1 MNTSELIMPHHLRRK
16 AIVYI
21 RQSTPNQ
28 VLTHQESLRLQY
40 AFKDRAIN
48 LGWQA
53 RDVIIIDS
61 DLGLTA
67 TTTDHRNG
75 FKDIIARVTLGEV
88 GIILSFDVGR
98 LARNCSDWYP
108 LLDLCG
114 YKQCL
119 IADGDGIYDPGSTNG
134 RLLLGLKGQLSEF
147 ELHTI
152 RARMTAGLLNKAE
165 RGELAL
171 PLPVGLVR
179 DQAGRVSKDA
189 NREVQDRLELVFTTF
204 LQVRSASKVLQTF
217 LTQTLL
223 LPRRDRFGDL
233 SWRPAT
239 VSAILSIL
247 KNPAYAGAFVYGR
260 TRVVMTNALPSNKHS
275 KRLPIDQ
282 WKIRINDVYPGYVN
296 WETFERIQA
305 MLHDNYAQYNRN
317 SRGIPRSGLA
327 LLHGIVYCGECGHK
341 LVVQYKKKPF
351 YVCNQMHQSQCL
363 PVCQHICADRVDQ
376 AVVAAFFQAF
386 APIELDAYNQAI
398 HTHNAQAK
406 QFEQAHLQQLERLR
420 YEAELARRQF
430 HRADPDNRLVTA
442 ELETRWEQALQTLKD
457 AEAKLNQRHDI
468 SLPELPPDLKARFQ
482 DIGRNLPDLWTSAQ
496 ISQTRK
502 KALLRCLIDKVVLH
516 RSAKDLIETRI
527 VWQGGDTTT
536 LHVTVNVG
544 AFRSLSNAA
553 EMEAIIIA
561 ESKIGHSDD
570 DIANRL
576 TAQGFKSPT
585 QDLVLASTV
594 AQIRYKHGIL
604 HRTHQSHPQRVVG
617 YLTVAQIAKSIGISQ
632 HWIYDRINNG
642 TITSS
647 TKSPRGALTFPDQ
660 PETIQQFQAFKNGQI
675 TKLAF

>member
-48 LGWQA
+48 LGWPA
-53 RDVIIIDS
+53 GDVIIIDS

-171 PLPVGLVR
+171 QLPVGLVR

-189 NREVQDRLELVFTTF
+189 NREVQDRLGLVFTTF

-239 VSAILSIL
+239 VSAILAIL

-282 WKIRINDVYPGYVN
+282 WKIRINEVYPGYVN

-317 SRGIPRSGLA
+317 TRGIPRSGLA

-351 YVCNQMHQSQCL
+351 YVCNQMHQSLCL
-363 PVCQHICADRVDQ
+363 PVCQHIPSDPVDQ

-386 APIELDAYNQAI
+386 APIELDAYDRAI

-406 QFEQAHLQQLERLR
+406 QFEQAYLQQLERLR

-442 ELETRWEQALQTLKD
+442 ELESRWEQALQTLKD

-468 SLPELPPDLKARFQ
+468 SLPELPSDLKARFQ
-482 DIGRNLPDLWTSAQ
+482 DIGRNLPDLWTSEQ

-502 KALLRCLIDKVVLH
+502 KALLRCLIDKIVLR
-516 RSAKDLIETRI
+516 RSAKDMIETRI

-536 LHVTVNVG
+536 LYVTVNVG

-585 QDLVLASTV
+585 QELVLASTV

-604 HRTHQSHPQRVVG
+604 HRTHQSHPQRVIG

-647 TKSPRGALTFPDQ
+647 TKSPRGALIFPDQ

-675 TKLAF
+675 TNLAF